1 MDEVLLK
8 KYTIRSFNTIS
19 MKKIVGILLFLLT
32 THLAFAQKLL
42 EIEKQLN
49 TVLQKINIDNQSNT
63 NYYDSLDVAN
73 TKFEKMLLQYTSS
86 NPETLHYD
94 FKTLQKN
101 GLIITTS
108 EDGKFRIYSWDTWT
122 GGTMHY
128 FKNIFQYEGNKKV
141 YSEATESETEGDAQS
156 FYHQINDILS
166 QNKKYYLAQNTAILS
181 SGLSYHNIKV
191 FSIDEEKLNH
201 NAKLIKTQSGI
212 KNQLGYEVD
221 LTASSNRDNE
231 ITNYDI
237 EYDSKNKIISIPLI
251 LNNSKVT
258 EKKIRYQF
266 KGKYFEKM

>member
-1 MDEVLLK
+1 
-8 KYTIRSFNTIS
+8 
-19 MKKIVGILLFLLT
+19 MKKILVILLFLLT
-32 THLAFAQKLL
+32 THCMFGQKLP

-49 TVLQKINIDNQSNT
+49 VVFQKINPENQDNPD
-63 NYYDSLDVAN
+63 YYDTLEAAN
-73 TKFEKMLLQYTSS
+73 TQFEKLLLKYTVS

-94 FKTLQKN
+94 FKALKKN

-128 FKNIFQYEGNKKV
+128 FKNVFQYEGNKKV
-141 YSEATESETEGDAQS
+141 YSEATGSEGEGDAQP
-156 FYHQINDILS
+156 FYHQMNDLLA
-166 QNKKYYLAQNTAILS
+166 QNKKYYLAQSTAIFS
-181 SGLSYHNIKV
+181 TGLSYHNIKV
-191 FSIDEEKLNH
+191 FSIDNGKLNH

-237 EYDSKNKIISIPLI
+237 EYDQKNKIISIPLI
-251 LNNSKVT
+251 LDNSKVT

>member
-1 MDEVLLK
+1 
-8 KYTIRSFNTIS
+8 
-19 MKKIVGILLFLLT
+19 MKKILVIVLFLLA
-32 THLAFAQKLL
+32 THYTFAQKLP

-49 TVLQKINIDNQSNT
+49 AVFQKITPENQSNPD
-63 NYYDSLDVAN
+63 YYDTLETAN
-73 TKFEKMLLQYTSS
+73 TQFEKLLLQYTAS

-94 FKTLQKN
+94 FNALKKN

-128 FKNIFQYEGNKKV
+128 FKNVFQYEGNKKV

-191 FSIDEEKLNH
+191 FSIDEGKLNH

-251 LNNSKVT
+251 LDNSKIT
-258 EKKIRYQF
+258 EKRIRYQF

>member
-1 MDEVLLK
+1 
-8 KYTIRSFNTIS
+8 
-19 MKKIVGILLFLLT
+19 MKKIIGILLILLT
-32 THLAFAQKLL
+32 THSTFGQKLP

-49 TVLQKINIDNQSNT
+49 AVFEKITPEDHNNTDN
-63 NYYDSLDVAN
+63 YDSLEAAN
-73 TKFEKMLLQYTSS
+73 TQFEKLLLKYTAS

-94 FKTLQKN
+94 FKALKKN

-128 FKNIFQYEGNKKV
+128 FKNVLQYEGNKKV
-141 YSEATESETEGDAQS
+141 YSEVIESEGEGDAQP
-156 FYHQINDILS
+156 FYHQMNDVLA
-166 QNKKYYLAQNTAILS
+166 QNKKYYLAQSTAIFS
-181 SGLSYHNIKV
+181 TGLSYHNIKV
-191 FSIDEEKLNH
+191 FSIDNGKLNH

-221 LTASSNRDNE
+221 LTASSNRDQE

-237 EYDSKNKIISIPLI
+237 EYDPKNKIISIPLI
-251 LNNSKVT
+251 LENSKVT

-266 KGKYFEKM
+266 KSKYFEKM